1 VHNTAVACP
10 KYQNSPKI
18 LFQEI
23 HSLISKQNQQKEEM
37 RFRVL
42 RLIESRPE
50 ISQRELADELGIS
63 LGQINYQLKALKE
76 RGLIKVGNF
85 LRSDNKLAYVYLLTP
100 KGVADKLSITKHFL
114 ERKRNEFAL
123 LKAELEE
130 LEQEAQDII
139 EASERTVNVRK
150 K

>member
-1 VHNTAVACP
+1 
-10 KYQNSPKI
+10 
-18 LFQEI
+18 
-23 HSLISKQNQQKEEM
+23 M

>member
-1 VHNTAVACP
+1 MLN
-10 KYQNSPKI
+10 
-18 LFQEI
+18 
-23 HSLISKQNQQKEEM
+23 KQSQQKDEI

-42 RLIESRPE
+42 RILENRPE
-50 ISQRELADELGIS
+50 ISQRELADELGVS
-63 LGQINYQLKALKE
+63 LGQVNYLLKALKE

-100 KGVADKLSITKHFL
+100 KGVADKLAITKHFL

-130 LEQEAQDII
+130 LEQEAQGIV
-139 EASERTVNVRK
+139 EASERTVNSRK

>member
-1 VHNTAVACP
+1 M
-10 KYQNSPKI
+10 
-18 LFQEI
+18 
-23 HSLISKQNQQKEEM
+23 ISKQNQQKEEIK
-37 RFRVL
+37 FRVL

-100 KGVADKLSITKHFL
+100 KGVADKLAITKHFL
-114 ERKRNEFAL
+114 ERKRNEFAQ

-130 LEQEAQDII
+130 LEQEAQGGI
-139 EASERTVNVRK
+139 ETADRTSKQQKTVNNTK
-150 K
+150 